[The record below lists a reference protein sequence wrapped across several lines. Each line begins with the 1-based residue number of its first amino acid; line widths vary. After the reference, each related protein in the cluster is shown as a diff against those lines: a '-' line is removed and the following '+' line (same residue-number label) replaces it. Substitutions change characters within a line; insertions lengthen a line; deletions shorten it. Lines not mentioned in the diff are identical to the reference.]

1 MVKLGRRVRDDAAKL
16 CSARASAEAAGIQII
31 GSGGH
36 AFTPDYWDKRAQ
48 RIGYAAFCRVIDDGA
63 NPREM
68 AENWGEAEARLRT
81 GEFPPAGMERVPGTK
96 PTKAQQ
102 YREQMANKAKRR
114 AVKRRS
120 LARWSSE
127 KGDRRSGLA
136 PDRQHSRMGVRR

>member
-81 GEFPPAGMERVPGTK
+81 GQYPDERELYIPGTRA
-96 PTKAQQ
+96 TRAVQLEMQ
-102 YREQMANKAKRR
+102 RRNSERRRR
-114 AVKRRS
+114 AAGAKVRGRHKPRS
-120 LARWSSE
+120 TR
-127 KGDRRSGLA
+127 
-136 PDRQHSRMGVRR
+136 

>member
-16 CSARASAEAAGIQII
+16 CSARASAEAAGIQIV

-81 GEFPPAGMERVPGTK
+81 GQYPDERVLYIPGPRATR
-96 PTKAQQ
+96 AVQL
-102 YREQMANKAKRR
+102 EMKRR
-114 AVKRRS
+114 NSERRRRAAGAKVRGRHKPRRS
-120 LARWSSE
+120 R
-127 KGDRRSGLA
+127 
-136 PDRQHSRMGVRR
+136 

>member
-81 GEFPPAGMERVPGTK
+81 GQYPDERVLHIPGTRA
-96 PTKAQQ
+96 TRAVQLEM
-102 YREQMANKAKRR
+102 RRRNSERRRR
-114 AVKRRS
+114 AAGAKVRGRHKPRRS
-120 LARWSSE
+120 R
-127 KGDRRSGLA
+127 
-136 PDRQHSRMGVRR
+136 

>member
-81 GEFPPAGMERVPGTK
+81 GQYPDERVLYIPSTRA
-96 PTKAQQ
+96 TRAVQLEMQ
-102 YREQMANKAKRR
+102 RRNSERRRR
-114 AVKRRS
+114 AAGAKVRGRHKPRRS
-120 LARWSSE
+120 R
-127 KGDRRSGLA
+127 
-136 PDRQHSRMGVRR
+136 

>member
-81 GEFPPAGMERVPGTK
+81 GQYPDERVLYIPGTRA
-96 PTKAQQ
+96 TWAVQLEMQ
-102 YREQMANKAKRR
+102 RRNSERRRR
-114 AVKRRS
+114 AAGAKVRGRHKPRRS
-120 LARWSSE
+120 R
-127 KGDRRSGLA
+127 
-136 PDRQHSRMGVRR
+136 

>member
-81 GEFPPAGMERVPGTK
+81 GQYPDERVLYSPGTRA
-96 PTKAQQ
+96 TRAVQLEMQ
-102 YREQMANKAKRR
+102 RRNSERRRR
-114 AVKRRS
+114 AAGAKVRGRHKPRRS
-120 LARWSSE
+120 R
-127 KGDRRSGLA
+127 
-136 PDRQHSRMGVRR
+136 